1 MSLTSFETILLG
13 YIITPVIRVCIK
25 NLSKSVDFCI
35 AVLIL
40 KVEEK
45 GKIFSI
51 LCCIISREKN
61 TAETQKKICAVYGEG
76 GVSDQT
82 CQKWFVK
89 FQAGDL
95 SLGVAPQLGR
105 AVEVDTDQV
114 KTLIEQSA
122 LYHLRDS

>member
-1 MSLTSFETILLG
+1 M
-13 YIITPVIRVCIK
+13 CIK
-25 NLSKSVDFCI
+25 NLSKLVNFCI

-51 LCCIISREKN
+51 LCFIISREGK
-61 TAETQKKICAVYGEG
+61 TAETQKKICALYGEG

-95 SLGVAPQLGR
+95 TG
-105 AVEVDTDQV
+105 
-114 KTLIEQSA
+114 
-122 LYHLRDS
+122 